1 MHVTHQPQHLT
12 RSCPTVEET
21 GRQQDVSSW
30 CIFDPWL
37 ACPYSLWLHA
47 EHSCCIRSY
56 ESALYLTNAFT
67 IPFTLPMH
75 SLFPLP
81 YQCIHYGMMQ
91 SGKWINSCSSDDLNT
106 MYFMSSN
113 REGDSIDAD
122 GVSMSSL
129 FS

>member
-1 MHVTHQPQHLT
+1 MFPA
-12 RSCPTVEET
+12 
-21 GRQQDVSSW
+21 GVSL
-30 CIFDPWL
+30 ILGWL
-37 ACPYSLWLHA
+37 AHT
-47 EHSCCIRSY
+47 
-56 ESALYLTNAFT
+56 LYGCMQSIAAVYVAMKV
-67 IPFTLPMH
+67 PFTLPMH

-91 SGKWINSCSSDDLNT
+91 SGKWINNCSSDDLNT

-129 FS
+129 FC